1 MAVIPSTTA
10 PEGTPMPERHQ
21 LAPAIGSKIPSHF
34 GHCFGCGELHPTGLH
49 LVAYAGEGL
58 DVSAQFTVTENHQ
71 GAPGLAHGGLLSL
84 AFDEAL
90 GKLMW
95 LLRAPAVTGRLE
107 TDFLKPV
114 PVGSTLHI
122 TAEITG
128 QSNRKVYTSAIGRLN
143 APDGEIAVK
152 AFELSQNLR
161 GKWLTAD
168 YSVKRR
174 YLEIVFLNFVLDDV
188 TLVPTTRKPFD
199 VLAEGL
205 LLENSRGDKI

>member
-1 MAVIPSTTA
+1 MARIPSTTA
-10 PEGTPMPERHQ
+10 PEGSPIPERHAM
-21 LAPAIGSKIPSHF
+21 APVAGSKIPSHF

-58 DVSAQFTVTENHQ
+58 DITAKFTVNENHQ

-107 TDFLKPV
+107 TDFIKPV
-114 PVGSTLHI
+114 PMGSTLHI

-128 QSNRKVYTSAIGRLN
+128 QVNRKVYTSAIGRLN
-143 APDGEIAVK
+143 SPDGEIAVR
-152 AFELSQNLR
+152 AAAL
-161 GKWLTAD
+161 
-168 YSVKRR
+168 Y
-174 YLEIVFLNFVLDDV
+174 IVVPMDHFLNNAPKEYLAQMAKTPELMAFVD
-188 TLVPTTRKPFD
+188 PTFEINP
-199 VLAEGL
+199 
-205 LLENSRGDKI
+205 

>member
-152 AFELSQNLR
+152 AAALFIVVTMDHFMNNAPKE
-161 GKWLTAD
+161 
-168 YSVKRR
+168 
-174 YLEIVFLNFVLDDV
+174 YLEQFAKSPELMAYVDPNFGVN
-188 TLVPTTRKPFD
+188 P
-199 VLAEGL
+199 
-205 LLENSRGDKI
+205 

>member
-1 MAVIPSTTA
+1 MAPPV
-10 PEGTPMPERHQ
+10 GT
-21 LAPAIGSKIPSHF
+21 KIPSHF

-49 LVAYAGEGL
+49 LVAYAGEGATIT
-58 DVSAQFTVTENHQ
+58 AQFTVTQDHQ

-114 PVGSTLHI
+114 PIGTTLYI

-128 QSNRKVYTSAIGRLN
+128 QVNRKVYTSAVGRIGS
-143 APDGEIAVK
+143 ADGEIVVRA
-152 AFELSQNLR
+152 AALYI
-161 GKWLTAD
+161 T
-168 YSVKRR
+168 
-174 YLEIVFLNFVLDDV
+174 
-188 TLVPTTRKPFD
+188 VPMDHFMNNAPQEY
-199 VLAEGL
+199 LAEL
-205 LLENSRGDKI
+205 AKAPELMAFVDPNFEINP

>member
-1 MAVIPSTTA
+1 MARIPSTTA
-10 PEGTPMPERHQ
+10 PEGAPIPERHAM
-21 LAPAIGSKIPSHF
+21 APVAGSKIPSHF

-58 DVSAQFTVTENHQ
+58 DITAEFTVNENHQ

-107 TDFLKPV
+107 TDFIKPV
-114 PVGSTLHI
+114 PMGSILHI

-128 QSNRKVYTSAIGRLN
+128 QVNRKVYTSAIGRLN
-143 APDGEIAVK
+143 SADGEIAVRAAALYIVVPMDHFMNNAPK
-152 AFELSQNLR
+152 EYLAQMAKTPELMAFVDP
-161 GKWLTAD
+161 TF
-168 YSVKRR
+168 
-174 YLEIVFLNFVLDDV
+174 EIN
-188 TLVPTTRKPFD
+188 P
-199 VLAEGL
+199 
-205 LLENSRGDKI
+205 